1 MPTLLEYI
9 NQLQREHRYRIKMA
23 FVPSERQLEVL
34 ERHMKKYDALEVGR
48 PEKLMLQ
55 AQPMDFPQLGGHEIV
70 IVDVVTRL
78 PVSMNIL
85 QTELRALMFIKD
97 GMLKVFGRDEPVQQE
112 IEALEADKEQ
122 ADPVTGAEYRDAEGN
137 PVKADDASG
146 DKYNQSMLK
155 DLDKVR
161 AEAKANIVKS
171 DAKSDAPMSDPT
183 WESPADG
190 KSSPLSSVKNPMPTA
205 KGVK

>member
-78 PVSMNIL
+78 PVSMPIL

-112 IEALEADKEQ
+112 IEAMDAEKEQ

-183 WESPADG
+183 WEVPADG
-190 KSSPLSSVKNPMPTA
+190 QASPLSSVKNPMPTA

>member
-78 PVSMNIL
+78 PVSMPIL

-112 IEALEADKEQ
+112 IEAMDADKEQ

-183 WESPADG
+183 WEVPADG
-190 KSSPLSSVKNPMPTA
+190 QASPLSSVKNPMPTA